1 MNVEKFVSG
10 FLDTN
15 TYLLEEDGHLL
26 IIDPSDHAAVLEKCR
41 NAASVTV
48 LLTHEHFDHISG
60 LKRIRDLRAS
70 SCRVIAGATCSER
83 IQDTK
88 ANLSA
93 YADVLAELGGKQ
105 IPEHWSP
112 FVCKATDI
120 TFDNHYAFRW
130 VGHEVELF
138 SVPGHSA
145 GSSCIVLDDMLFV
158 GDTVLENNL
167 MVKFPGSSKKLYR
180 SVTVPLLEKLLL
192 GGRIKSVYPG
202 HGEVMSPEMALGLIR
217 DI

>member
-1 MNVEKFVSG
+1 MRVVRFISG

-15 TYLLEEDGHLL
+15 TYLLEEDKHLL
-26 IIDPSDHAAVLEKCR
+26 IIDPGEHTAVLERSKE
-41 NAASVTV
+41 AASVTV
-48 LLTHEHFDHISG
+48 LLTHEHFDHIFG
-60 LKRIRDLRAS
+60 LNRVRDFCAS

-112 FVCKATDI
+112 FACKAADI
-120 TFDNHYAFRW
+120 TFENQYAFHW
-130 VGHEVELF
+130 MGHALEMF
-138 SVPGHSA
+138 SAPGHSA
-145 GSSCIVLDDMLFV
+145 GSCCIVVDDLLFV

-180 SVTVPLLEKLLL
+180 SVTAPLLEWLLV
-192 GGRIKSVYPG
+192 GNRVSSVYPG
-202 HGEVMSPEMALGLIR
+202 HGDAMTPEMALGLIR

>member
-1 MNVEKFVSG
+1 MMVEKFVFG

-26 IIDPSDHAAVLEKCR
+26 IIDPADYAAVLEKCR
-41 NAASVTV
+41 NAASITV

-60 LKRIRDLRAS
+60 LNLIRELCAS
-70 SCRVIAGATCSER
+70 SCRVIAVESCSER
-83 IQDTK
+83 IQDIK

-93 YADVLAELGGKQ
+93 YADLLAELGGKQ

-112 FVCKATDI
+112 FACKAADI
-120 TFDNHYAFRW
+120 SFGDGYAFQW
-130 VGHEVELF
+130 MGYKVELF
-138 SVPGHSA
+138 STPGHSA
-145 GSSCIVLDDMLFV
+145 GSCCIVVDDLLFG

-180 SVTVPLLEKLLL
+180 SVTAPLLEQLLV
-192 GGRIKSVYPG
+192 GNRVTCVYPG
-202 HGEVMSPEMALGLIR
+202 HGDVMTPEMVLGLVR
-217 DI
+217 GV